1 MKTCL
6 ILLLVLLWLPF
17 SARAQEIITDPFCFP
32 DAPSDIQLSWSDK
45 PRGALIS
52 WTATEIQATGY
63 RIYRREVV
71 GDFEGFYRLTVFETG
86 PEETSYLDRRANP
99 KRSYA
104 YIVVALSECGESGF
118 YGPFILTAV
127 ERP

>member
-52 WTATEIQATGY
+52 WTATEIPATGY

-71 GDFEGFYRLTVFETG
+71 ADGAGFARLKVFEVG
-86 PEETSYLDRRANP
+86 PEETSYLDRKAKP
-99 KRSYA
+99 DRSYA

-118 YGPFILTAV
+118 YGPFILTAADQ
-127 ERP
+127 P